1 MEDLQLLEA
10 IERYLN
16 GEMGAEEKALF
27 EQLRKTNPEVD
38 QRVVEH
44 TIFLQQLDHF
54 GDIRN
59 LKSSLNEIHTA
70 LRTSGTI
77 KETKKATVHELWKRY
92 KRVVAVAASIAGFTA
107 LSISVLSYY
116 FSPTVTNTEY
126 QQLSRR
132 FARLENKQQSTER
145 EINAVKS
152 QISSST
158 QPAAQAKIGGTGFL
172 IDGRGYLVTSAHVVE
187 KADSV
192 YIQNIKGQY
201 YKASTI
207 YINQQSDLA
216 ILKIDDPRFQS
227 LKTLPYS
234 ISKQTAE
241 LGEEIFTLG
250 YPRSTPEIVYN
261 RGYLSAGTG
270 FNGDSLSY
278 QIAISANPGNS
289 GGPIFNELGDVIGVL
304 SGKQTSA
311 EGVTF
316 SSRSKNIFA
325 ALLHLRKDSTLEE
338 RIKLPIAAPLRP
350 VSRTQQIKRIE
361 DCVFVVMSF

>member
-16 GEMGAEEKALF
+16 DEMGAEEKALF

-44 TIFLQQLDHF
+44 TMFLQQIDHF
-54 GDIRN
+54 SEIRN
-59 LKSSLNEIHTA
+59 LKSALNDIHQD
-70 LRTSGTI
+70 LRTGGTI

-116 FSPTVTNTEY
+116 FSPTVTNSEY

-145 EINAVKS
+145 VINEVKN
-152 QISSST
+152 QISSA
-158 QPAAQAKIGGTGFL
+158 QPTAQAKVGGTGFL

-216 ILKIDDPRFQS
+216 ILKIDDSRFQS

-325 ALLHLRKDSTLEE
+325 ALQHLRKDSTLEE